1 MDFEFLVE
9 TYDTERLKI
18 LSVWSQIRAEDL
30 TLRLEPR
37 ARTPLEQ
44 MIHQCV
50 SEQGWMTKMLGIQT
64 AIPVLPEEETKL
76 GFIRHYAQ
84 VSGER
89 LKILSNKPADWY
101 REEVAFFD
109 VPRSRAWVLVRRIA
123 HSAHHRGQLT
133 MFIRGRGQNLYSTY
147 GPSADT
153 GGLPANQ
160 ARVVYRYPTIEALIT
175 AEEEGGEWPPLP
187 GGGALPVTER
197 P

>member
-1 MDFEFLVE
+1 MDFQFLVD

-18 LSVWSQIRAEDL
+18 LSVWSQVHDEDL
-30 TLRLEPR
+30 QMRLEPR

-50 SEQGWMTKMLGIQT
+50 SEHGWMTKML
-64 AIPVLPEEETKL
+64 AIETTLPVLPSEETKL
-76 GFIRHYAQ
+76 GFISHYAQ

-89 LKILSNKPADWY
+89 LEVLKNKPADWY
-101 REEVAFFD
+101 REEAAFFD
-109 VPRSRAWVLVRRIA
+109 VPRSRAWILVRRIA

-133 MFIRGRGQNLYSTY
+133 MLLRGRGQSLYSTY

-160 ARVVYRYPTIEALIT
+160 ARVVYRYPTIEALIA
-175 AEEEGGEWPPLP
+175 AEQGGGEWPPLP
-187 GGGALPVTER
+187 GGGTLPVTER